1 MLVNIRKLKFKTLLT
16 VFICLATIGLVKAQE
31 RKTFSNLNE
40 VLTFAKQRNY
50 LFKNAELQTK
60 LADLTIKTAFG
71 NVFNPRVPVSFQ
83 LIDNTQQQ
91 KSFLPGEIFGQ
102 AAGTVKGVVIGQQ
115 YSAIFSIQPQFEI
128 LNFAGR
134 EQIKSA
140 KINQL
145 ITENQNRLTEQKTYD
160 QINAIYFNI
169 VSFQG
174 QMDIIKQNISIADT
188 IFSITKNRFN
198 EGISRKQEANEAE
211 VNLIN
216 LQDKLEQLQLNIK
229 IQEESLALFFENSI
243 YPKIMQSVDIY
254 GNNNETMQ
262 TNNTLQTQNTAL
274 QLQMV
279 QQDLRVAKAQNLPT
293 LSFVSSFNWQN
304 LSNDFFFHANSN
316 GIAYNYVG
324 LRANWDLPTT
334 VSKLSTLKNKQFQSE
349 ILKTTAEHTA
359 KETETKN
366 RQMILDYEKV
376 VAQLQNLKK
385 IVLLKEDTYAKNL
398 NQYQERI
405 LGLDK
410 LLLSQNELLIAK
422 LNVVG
427 ALANIGFNKSK
438 IEINNSF

>member
-1 MLVNIRKLKFKTLLT
+1 MLVNIHKLKNKALLV
-16 VFICLATIGLVKAQE
+16 VFICFATIGLANAQE
-31 RKTFSNLNE
+31 QKAFSNLND
-40 VLTFAKQRNY
+40 VLVFAKQRNY
-50 LFKNAELQTK
+50 LFKNADLQTK
-60 LADLTIKTAFG
+60 LAELTTKTAFG
-71 NVFNPRVPVSFQ
+71 NVLNPRIPVSFQ

-115 YSAIFSIQPQFEI
+115 YSALFSIQPQFEI
-128 LNFAGR
+128 LNLAGR

-145 ITENQNRLTEQKTYD
+145 IVDNQNKLTEQKTYD

-169 VSFQG
+169 VSFHG
-174 QMDIIKQNISIADT
+174 QMDVIKQNIAIADT
-188 IFSITKNRFN
+188 IFGITKNRFN
-198 EGISRKQEANEAE
+198 EGISRKQETNEAE

-216 LQDKLEQLQLNIK
+216 LQDKLEQLQLNTK
-229 IQEESLALFFENSI
+229 IQEESLALFFENNI
-243 YPKIMQSVDIY
+243 YPKITQNVNAYENIDEIL
-254 GNNNETMQ
+254 Q
-262 TNNTLQTQNTAL
+262 TNNTLQTQNAAL
-274 QLQMV
+274 QLQMME
-279 QQDLRVAKAQNLPT
+279 QDVKVAKAQNLPT

-304 LSNDFFFHANSN
+304 LSNDFFFNTNSN
-316 GIAYNYVG
+316 GFAYNYVG

-334 VSKLSTLKNKQFQSE
+334 VAKLSTLKSKQFQSE

-366 RQMILDYEKV
+366 RQMILDYDKA

-385 IVLLKEDTYAKNL
+385 IVLLKADTYAKNL
-398 NQYQERI
+398 NQYQEKI

-410 LLLSQNELLIAK
+410 LLTSQNELLIAK

-438 IEINNSF
+438 IDINNKF

>member
-134 EQIKSA
+134 EHIKSA

>member
-1 MLVNIRKLKFKTLLT
+1 MLVNIHKLKFKTLLT
-16 VFICLATIGLVKAQE
+16 VFICLATIGLAKAQE

-91 KSFLPGEIFGQ
+91 RSFLPGEVFGQ
-102 AAGTVKGVVIGQQ
+102 AAGTVRGVVIGQQ
-115 YSAIFSIQPQFEI
+115 YSAIFSVQPQFEI
-128 LNFAGR
+128 LNLAGR
-134 EQIKSA
+134 QQIKSA

-145 ITENQNRLTEQKTYD
+145 ITDNQNKITEQRTYD

-174 QMDIIKQNISIADT
+174 QMDIIKQNITIADT
-188 IFSITKNRFN
+188 ILKITKNRFN

-243 YPKIMQSVDIY
+243 YPKITQSVDIY

-334 VSKLSTLKNKQFQSE
+334 VSKISTLKNKQFQSE

-366 RQMILDYEKV
+366 RQMILDYDKA

-410 LLLSQNELLIAK
+410 LLISQNELLIAK

-438 IEINNSF
+438 IDINNKF